1 MNEPDVLANESWFSS
16 RWRPAMA
23 WLWFAVSACD
33 FILFPIL
40 NAAAAGAKLIPY
52 APWSP
57 ITLQGGGLFHMA
69 MGGVVG
75 VAAWRRTN
83 EKLAI
88 YGAGGCGGGLPGVLS
103 ERTVDTVTPQPA
115 PQKSSRAD

>member
-1 MNEPDVLANESWFSS
+1 MPEPEALANESWFSN

-23 WLWFAVSACD
+23 WLWFAVSGFD

-40 NAAAAGAKLIPY
+40 NAVAAGMKWIPY
-52 APWSP
+52 LPWQP
-57 ITLQGGGLFHMA
+57 LTLQGGGLFHMA

-75 VAAWRRTN
+75 VAAWQRTQ

-88 YGAGGCGGGLPGVLS
+88 YSANIPSSVTIEKTTDKASSVATTPVTSG
-103 ERTVDTVTPQPA
+103 RVD
-115 PQKSSRAD
+115 